1 MLLIDPWRSYA
12 LRQLS
17 RRCQA
22 VAPHLHFLKSSLKPN
37 PWAQSLILNREGR
50 DVDDIDKIDNRRGV
64 TPMSGEGLHLVE
76 VEAAP
81 LTVLAAVPL
90 AAAAVPSDPMP
101 PRATPTPA
109 EALCCA
115 AAAVA
120 EAPEPEALRALCCA
134 AAAVAL
140 RALRQV

>member
-1 MLLIDPWRSYA
+1 M
-12 LRQLS
+12 
-17 RRCQA
+17 
-22 VAPHLHFLKSSLKPN
+22 
-37 PWAQSLILNREGR
+37 
-50 DVDDIDKIDNRRGV
+50 
-64 TPMSGEGLHLVE
+64 E

-90 AAAAVPSDPMP
+90 AAAAVQ
-101 PRATPTPA
+101 

-120 EAPEPEALRALCCA
+120 EAPEPEALLALCCA